1 MSTAKERFDAFP
13 SYEKEVRERL
23 GDEGAD
29 KANAIIAILQI
40 GDQRSVA
47 YSKAILAAAEMALE
61 PGGLLFRAMKQVS
74 KVSF

>member
-61 PGGLLFRAMKQVS
+61 RRSTFPSDETGQ
-74 KVSF
+74 